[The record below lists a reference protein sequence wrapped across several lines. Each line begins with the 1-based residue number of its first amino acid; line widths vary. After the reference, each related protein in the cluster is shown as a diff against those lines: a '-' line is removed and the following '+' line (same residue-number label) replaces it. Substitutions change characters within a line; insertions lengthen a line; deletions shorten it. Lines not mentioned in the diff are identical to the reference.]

1 MKTMNF
7 MKRAVVSAMAVLC
20 LSFAANADNKLY
32 FKDFSVVP
40 GTEKTVQIYMD
51 HEGDVAALQAAIV
64 LPEGLSFK
72 TVEYEGDLLYYVT
85 LVDGVNIQSTH
96 PITGVVSMSHT
107 FDVNPDANPNV
118 LKMLLYTLQAKA
130 INHTSGNAVINCTL
144 VVSDSFSG
152 GEIKLCGYDSQAN
165 VIGSPYSIVMT
176 DAAGAKYDC
185 VAETTA
191 TVSVETETG
200 VEDILA
206 EGAEAE
212 FYTLQGVK
220 VAKADLTQGVYVK
233 KVGNK
238 AAKVV
243 VK

>member
-1 MKTMNF
+1 MNF
-7 MKRAVVSAMAVLC
+7 MKRAVASAMAVLC

-51 HEGDVAALQAAIV
+51 HEGDVASLEAAIV

-72 TVEYEGDLLYYVT
+72 TVEFGGSLVYYV
-85 LVDGVNIQSTH
+85 LWVDGVTPTH
-96 PITGVVSMSHT
+96 PVTSEKAHSLS
-107 FDVNPDANPNV
+107 VNPYANNSNV
-118 LKMLLYTLQAKA
+118 LLMLTIPSLNFGEIQ
-130 INHTSGNAVINCTL
+130 NFSHTSGSTVINCTL

-176 DAAGAKYDC
+176 DAAGTKYDC

-191 TVSVETETG
+191 TVSLEKETG